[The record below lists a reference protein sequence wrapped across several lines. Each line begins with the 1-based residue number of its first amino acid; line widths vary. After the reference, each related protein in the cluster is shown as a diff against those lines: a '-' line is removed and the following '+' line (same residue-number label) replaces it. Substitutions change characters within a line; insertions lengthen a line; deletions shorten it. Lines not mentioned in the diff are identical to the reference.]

1 MRTYDL
7 EIFAHDML
15 LGVYDGK
22 EYTQIWNDTDKI
34 KEYYEKYKEDIW
46 CGHNSG
52 SYDSI
57 LLKLMIMGNTP
68 ERVKEYSDQIING
81 RNGRQIIRENKL
93 NKIILYDWDIL
104 LDKVMYSLKEA
115 EGFLGLEI
123 CESSVDFNLDRPLTQ
138 EEREETEL
146 YNRHDLY
153 STWQE
158 MIEQKE
164 SIKIRMAL
172 IKEYNLPK
180 TMISST
186 NQKITGEI
194 LEGQYTDFKDKQ
206 DAYDPNVAPI
216 VLNNPEYHKA
226 LDFFTHPNTQDGKLD
241 YKQKLKLN
249 IAGVEHTIAIGGL
262 HGARTKYHYVGEIW
276 DVDVGSYYPNM
287 MINFNLCSRAM
298 KHPENFPKI
307 VAKRLAI
314 KKKVNE
320 YLASGRGD
328 ELTAVEKAMPY
339 GLKLIVNTVSG
350 AMKAKFSKLYDE
362 RNNNWMCITGQLLLI
377 DLIEKL
383 EPYIT
388 LIQSNTDGIF
398 FIPHDKEACD
408 REIQNW
414 MDKTGLILEKTIGK
428 AIYQKDVNNY
438 VFLREDGGITPRGAY
453 VAQRFNDE
461 HGLFQCRRNLDIL
474 DVGIVDY
481 LVDNKDPHET
491 IYGTDWLLWKFQMV
505 KKIGGMYKACA
516 YEVDGQIIPTPNR
529 CNRVFAAKNKEKYG
543 KVKKMKNG
551 KDTWDNVESLPEHC
565 WINNGDIRGV
575 KVSDVLDD
583 IDLEWYENEIKRKVV
598 DFVLETSERTKG
610 KNYDLE
616 TDWKQVQRK
625 LGRVE

>member
-7 EIFAHDML
+7 EIFAHDYL
-15 LGVYDGK
+15 VGIYDGQK
-22 EYTQIWNDTDKI
+22 YIQYWNEDIDKI
-34 KEYYEKYKEDIW
+34 KADYEEHKNDIW

-57 LLKLMIMGNTP
+57 LFKLILLGNTP
-68 ERVKEYSDQIING
+68 EKIKEYSDDIING
-81 RNGRQIIRENKL
+81 RNGRDIIRKNKL
-93 NKIILYDWDIL
+93 QKIPLYDWDIL

-123 CESSVDFNLDRPLTQ
+123 CETEVDFNLDRKLTK
-138 EEREETEL
+138 EERELTEK

-153 STWQE
+153 ATWQE
-158 MIEQKE
+158 MLEQKE

-172 IKEYNLPK
+172 IAEYNLPK
-180 TMISST
+180 SMISAT
-186 NQKITGEI
+186 NQKVTGEI
-194 LEGQYTDFKDKQ
+194 LEGQYSDFKDKQ
-206 DAYDPNVAPI
+206 QPYDPSIAPVEI
-216 VLNNPEYHKA
+216 NNPEYHKA
-226 LDFFTHPNTQDGKLD
+226 LEMFTDCDQLD
-241 YKQKLKLN
+241 YKKKLKID

-262 HGARTKYHYVGEIW
+262 HGARTKYHYEGEIW

-298 KHPENFPKI
+298 KNPENFPKI

-314 KKKVNE
+314 KKKVNT
-320 YLASGRGD
+320 YLAEGRGD

-339 GLKLIVNTVSG
+339 GLKLVVNTVSG

-383 EPYIT
+383 EPYMT

-398 FIPHDKEACD
+398 IIPHDKEACD
-408 REIQNW
+408 REIKRW
-414 MDKTGLILEKTIGK
+414 EDKTGLILEKTVGK
-428 AIYQKDVNNY
+428 KIFQKDVNNY
-438 VFLREDGGITPRGAY
+438 VFEREDGGVTPRGAY
-453 VAQRFNDE
+453 VAQRYNDE

-481 LVDNKDPHET
+481 LLYNKDPHET
-491 IYGTDWLLWKFQMV
+491 IYGADWLLWKFQMV

-516 YEVDGQIIPTPNR
+516 YEVDGKIIPTPNR

-551 KDTWDNVESLPEHC
+551 KETWDNVESLPEHC
-565 WINNGDIRGV
+565 WINNNDIRGV
-575 KVSDVLDD
+575 HVSDVIDD
-583 IDLEWYENEIKRKVV
+583 IDLEWYENEIKRKIC
-598 DFVLETSERTKG
+598 DFTLETSERTKG
-610 KNYDLE
+610 KNYSLE
-616 TDWKQVQRK
+616 EDWRRVQVK
-625 LGRVE
+625 LGREI

>member
-15 LGVYDGK
+15 LGVFDGK
-22 EYTQIWNDTDKI
+22 EYVQIWNDTDKMR
-34 KEYYEKYKEDIW
+34 EYYEKWQDDVW

-57 LLKLMIMGNTP
+57 LFKIMLLGKSP
-68 ERVKEYSDQIING
+68 EEVKHYSDRIILN
-81 RNGRQIIRENKL
+81 REDKKIIRELKL
-93 NKIILYDWDIL
+93 NRIKLYDWDIL
-104 LDKVMYSLKEA
+104 NDKVLYSLKEA
-115 EGFLGLEI
+115 EGYLGLKIYET
-123 CESSVDFNLDRPLTQ
+123 EVDFNLQRPLT
-138 EEREETEL
+138 EEEKRETEE

-158 MIEQKE
+158 MKEQIS

-172 IKEYNLPK
+172 IQEYNLPK
-180 TMISST
+180 SMISAT

-206 DAYDPNVAPI
+206 APYDPSIAPI

-226 LDFFTHPNTQDGKLD
+226 LEMFTDCDEID
-241 YKQKLKLN
+241 YKKKLKIN
-249 IAGVEHTIAIGGL
+249 IAGIEHTIAIGGL
-262 HGARTKYHYVGEIW
+262 HGARSHYQYHGEIW

-298 KHPENFPKI
+298 KNPENFPKI
-307 VAKRLAI
+307 VKKRLAI

-320 YLASGRGD
+320 AYANGTD
-328 ELTAVEKAMPY
+328 DQLTAVEKAMPF
-339 GLKLIVNTVSG
+339 GLKLVVNTVSG

-383 EPYIT
+383 EPYMT

-398 FIPHDKEACD
+398 IIPHDKEACD
-408 REIQNW
+408 REIQKW
-414 MDKTGLILEKTIGK
+414 MDKTGLILEKTIGTDL
-428 AIYQKDVNNY
+428 YQKDVNNY
-438 VFLREDGGITPRGAY
+438 VFVTENGITCRGAY
-453 VAQRFNDE
+453 IAQYYNE
-461 HGLFQCRRNLDIL
+461 KGLFQCRRNNDII
-474 DVGIVDY
+474 DEGIVNY
-481 LVDNKDPHET
+481 LVYNKDPHET
-491 IYGTDWLLWKFQMV
+491 VNRPELKLWRFQIV

-529 CNRVFAAKNKEKYG
+529 CNRIFAAKNHEKYG

-551 KDTWDNVESLPEHC
+551 KETWDNVESLPEHC
-565 WINNGDIRGV
+565 IIINDDIRGV
-575 KVSDVLDD
+575 TVADRMDD
-583 IDLEWYENEIKRKVV
+583 IDLNWYEDEIKRKVV
-598 DFVLETSERTKG
+598 DFVLDGSQRTRG
-610 KNYDLE
+610 KKYSLE
-616 TDWKQVQRK
+616 QDWEMVQK
-625 LGRVE
+625 VLGRE

>member
-1 MRTYDL
+1 MRVYDL

-22 EYTQIWNDTDKI
+22 EYVQIWNDNDKMR
-34 KEYYEKYKEDIW
+34 EYYEKYQDDVW
-46 CGHNSG
+46 CGHNSS

-57 LLKLMIMGNTP
+57 LFKIMLLGKSP
-68 ERVKEYSDQIING
+68 EEVKHYSDRIISG
-81 RNGRQIIRENKL
+81 REDKKIIRELKL
-93 NKIILYDWDIL
+93 NRIKLYDWDIL
-104 LDKVMYSLKEA
+104 NDKVLYSLKEA
-115 EGFLGLEI
+115 EGFLGLKIYET
-123 CESSVDFNLDRPLTQ
+123 EVDFNLQRPLT
-138 EEREETEL
+138 EEEKRETEE

-158 MIEQKE
+158 MKEQIP

-172 IKEYNLPK
+172 IQEYNLPK
-180 TMISST
+180 SMISAT

-206 DAYDPNVAPI
+206 APYDPSIAPI

-226 LDFFTHPNTQDGKLD
+226 LEMFTDCDQID
-241 YKQKLKLN
+241 YKKKLKIN
-249 IAGVEHTIAIGGL
+249 IAGIEHTIAIGGL
-262 HGARTKYHYVGEIW
+262 HGARSHYQYHGEIW

-298 KHPENFPKI
+298 KNPENFPKI
-307 VAKRLAI
+307 VKKRLAI

-320 YLASGRGD
+320 AYANGTD
-328 ELTAVEKAMPY
+328 DQLTAVEKAMPF
-339 GLKLIVNTVSG
+339 GLKLVVNTVSG

-383 EPYIT
+383 EPYMT

-398 FIPHDKEACD
+398 IIPHDKEACD
-408 REIQNW
+408 REIQKW
-414 MDKTGLILEKTIGK
+414 MDKTGLILEKTVGTDL
-428 AIYQKDVNNY
+428 YQKDVNNY
-438 VFLREDGGITPRGAY
+438 VFVNEGGITCRGAY
-453 VAQRFNDE
+453 IAQYYNE
-461 HGLFQCRRNLDIL
+461 NGLFQCRRNNDII
-474 DVGIVDY
+474 DEGIVNY
-481 LVDNKDPHET
+481 LVYNKDPHET
-491 IYGTDWLLWKFQMV
+491 VNRPELKLWRFQIV

-529 CNRVFAAKNKEKYG
+529 CNRVFAAKNHEKYG

-565 WINNGDIRGV
+565 IIINDDIRGV
-575 KVSDVLDD
+575 TVADRIDD
-583 IDLEWYENEIKRKVV
+583 IDLDWYENEIKRKVV
-598 DFVLETSERTKG
+598 DFVLDSSQRTKG
-610 KNYDLE
+610 KKYSLE
-616 TDWKQVQRK
+616 QDWEMVQK
-625 LGRVE
+625 VLGRE

>member
-22 EYTQIWNDTDKI
+22 EYTQIWNDTDKMR
-34 KEYYEKYKEDIW
+34 EYYEQHKEDIW

-57 LLKLMIMGNTP
+57 LFKLMLLGNTP
-68 ERVKEYSDQIING
+68 EKVKEYSDQIISG

-93 NKIILYDWDIL
+93 DRIPLYDWDIL
-104 LDKVMYSLKEA
+104 LDKVLYSLKEA

-138 EEREETEL
+138 EEREETEK

-158 MIEQKE
+158 MLEQRE

-180 TMISST
+180 SMISAT

-194 LEGQYTDFKDKQ
+194 LEGEYKNFKDKQ
-206 DAYDPNVAPI
+206 APYDPSIAPI
-216 VLNNPEYHKA
+216 ELNNPEYHKA
-226 LDFFTHPNTQDGKLD
+226 LEMFTDCDELD
-241 YKQKLKLN
+241 YKKKLKIN

-262 HGARTKYHYVGEIW
+262 HGARPHYQYHGEIW

-287 MINFNLCSRAM
+287 MINFNLCSRAL
-298 KHPENFPKI
+298 KNPDNFPKI

-314 KKKVNE
+314 KKKVAE
-320 YLASGRGD
+320 YEKAGRGN
-328 ELTAVEKAMPY
+328 ELSAVEKAMPY
-339 GLKLIVNTVSG
+339 GLKLVVNTVSG
-350 AMKAKFSKLYDE
+350 AMKAKFSKIYDE

-408 REIQNW
+408 REIQRW
-414 MDKTGLILEKTIGK
+414 MDKTGLILEKSIGTDL
-428 AIYQKDVNNY
+428 YQKDVNNY
-438 VFLREDGGITPRGAY
+438 IFVKEDGSIVCRGAY
-453 VAQRFNDE
+453 IAQYYNE
-461 HGLFQCRRNLDIL
+461 QGLFQCRRNNDII
-474 DVGIVDY
+474 DEGIVNY
-481 LVDNKDPHET
+481 LVYDTDPHET
-491 IYGTDWLLWKFQMV
+491 VFRPELKLWKFQIV

-516 YEVDGQIIPTPNR
+516 YEMDGETIPTPTLKATR
-529 CNRVFAAKNKEKYG
+529 III
-543 KVKKMKNG
+543 
-551 KDTWDNVESLPEHC
+551 S
-565 WINNGDIRGV
+565 
-575 KVSDVLDD
+575 
-583 IDLEWYENEIKRKVV
+583 
-598 DFVLETSERTKG
+598 
-610 KNYDLE
+610 
-616 TDWKQVQRK
+616 
-625 LGRVE
+625 

>member
-22 EYTQIWNDTDKI
+22 EYTQIWNDTDKMRA
-34 KEYYEKYKEDIW
+34 YYEEHKNDIW

-57 LLKLMIMGNTP
+57 LFKLMLLGNTP
-68 ERVKEYSDQIING
+68 EKVKEYSDQIIQG

-93 NKIILYDWDIL
+93 DRIPLYDWDIL
-104 LDKVMYSLKEA
+104 LDKVLYSLKEA

-123 CESSVDFNLDRPLTQ
+123 CESEVDFNLDRPLTQ
-138 EEREETEL
+138 EEREETEK

-158 MIEQKE
+158 MLEQRE

-180 TMISST
+180 TMISAT

-194 LEGQYTDFKDKQ
+194 LEGEYKNFKDKQ
-206 DAYDPNVAPI
+206 QPYDPSIAPI
-216 VLNNPEYHKA
+216 ELNNPEYHKA
-226 LDFFTHPNTQDGKLD
+226 LEMFTDCTELD
-241 YKQKLKLN
+241 YKKKLKIN

-262 HGARTKYHYVGEIW
+262 HGARPHYQYHGEIW

-287 MINFNLCSRAM
+287 MINFNLCSRAL
-298 KHPENFPKI
+298 KNPDNFPKI

-314 KKKVNE
+314 KKKVAE
-320 YLASGRGD
+320 YEKAGRGD
-328 ELTAVEKAMPY
+328 ELSAVEKAMPY
-339 GLKLIVNTVSG
+339 GLKLVVNTVSG
-350 AMKAKFSKLYDE
+350 AMKARFSKIYDE

-383 EPYIT
+383 EPYMT

-398 FIPHDKEACD
+398 FIPHDKDACD
-408 REIQNW
+408 REIQRW
-414 MDKTGLILEKTIGK
+414 MDKTGLILEKTIGTD
-428 AIYQKDVNNY
+428 IYQKDVNNY
-438 VFLREDGGITPRGAY
+438 VFVKQDGDIVCRGAY
-453 VAQRFNDE
+453 IAQYYNE
-461 HGLFQCRRNLDIL
+461 KGLFQCRRNNDII
-474 DVGIVDY
+474 DEGIVNY
-481 LVDNKDPHET
+481 LVYNTDPHDTVNRPE
-491 IYGTDWLLWKFQMV
+491 LKLWRFQIV

-551 KDTWDNVESLPEHC
+551 KETWDNVESLPDHC
-565 WINNGDIRGV
+565 IIINEDIRGV
-575 KVSDVLDD
+575 TIGDRANDV
-583 IDLEWYENEIKRKVV
+583 DLEWYENEIKRKVV
-598 DFVLETSERTKG
+598 DFVLDPPEKTRG
-610 KNYDLE
+610 KNYSLAQDWE
-616 TDWKQVQRK
+616 TVQRK

>member
-1 MRTYDL
+1 MRVYDL
-7 EIFAHDML
+7 EVFSHDML

-22 EYTQIWNDTDKI
+22 EYTQIWNDTDKMR
-34 KEYYEKYKEDIW
+34 EYWNKYKEDVW

-57 LLKLMIMGNTP
+57 LFKIMLLGKSP
-68 ERVKEYSDQIING
+68 EEVKMYNDQIIQG
-81 RNGRQIIRENKL
+81 RNGRQIIRELKL
-93 NKIILYDWDIL
+93 DKIQLYDWDIL
-104 LDKVMYSLKEA
+104 LDKVLYSLKEA
-115 EGFLGLEI
+115 EGFLGLKIYETD
-123 CESSVDFNLDRPLTQ
+123 VDFNIPRKLTP
-138 EEREETEL
+138 EERAQTEE

-153 STWQE
+153 STWLE
-158 MIEQKE
+158 MKEQIP

-172 IKEYNLPK
+172 IQEYNLPK
-180 TMISST
+180 SMISAT

-206 DAYDPNVAPI
+206 QPYDPTIAPI
-216 VLNNPEYHKA
+216 EINNPEYHKA
-226 LDFFTHPNTQDGKLD
+226 LEMFTDCDEID
-241 YKQKLKLN
+241 YKKKLTIN

-262 HGARTKYHYVGEIW
+262 HGARPKYVYHGEIW

-320 YLASGRGD
+320 AYANGTED
-328 ELTAVEKAMPY
+328 TLTAVEKAMPF
-339 GLKLIVNTVSG
+339 GLKLVVNTVSG

-398 FIPHDKEACD
+398 FIPHNKEACD
-408 REIQNW
+408 KEIQKW
-414 MDKTGLILEKTIGK
+414 MDKTGLILEKTIGTD
-428 AIYQKDVNNY
+428 IYQKDVNNY
-438 VFLREDGGITPRGAY
+438 IFVREDGGVTCRGAY
-453 VAQRFNDE
+453 IAQYYNE
-461 HGLFQCRRNLDIL
+461 NGLFQCRRNNDII
-474 DVGIVDY
+474 DEGIVNY
-481 LVDNKDPHET
+481 LVYNKDPHET
-491 IYGTDWLLWKFQMV
+491 VFRPELKLWRFQLV

-516 YEVDGQIIPTPNR
+516 YEVDGKIIPTPNR
-529 CNRVFAAKNKEKYG
+529 CNRVFAAKDHEKYG

-551 KDTWDNVESLPEHC
+551 KETWDNVESLPEHC
-565 WINNGDIRGV
+565 IIINDDIRGV
-575 KVSDVLDD
+575 TVGDRIDD
-583 IDLEWYENEIKRKVV
+583 IDLTWYENEIKRKVV
-598 DFVLETSERTKG
+598 DFILPANLKTKG
-610 KNYDLE
+610 KKYSLE
-616 TDWKQVQRK
+616 TDWENTKK
-625 LGRVE
+625 ILGRE